1 MKKVLFVFIVML
13 FTTFAGY
20 AQKYALIDME
30 YILKNIPA
38 YDIANEQLS
47 QLSKKWQTEVEAQL
61 NETKTMYKKY
71 QSDLAFLSED
81 QKVKREEE
89 IVAKEKEAMELQR
102 KYFGPEGELFKKR
115 EILITP
121 IQDDIYNAVKAVS
134 EERGYAMI
142 LDRASS
148 QNIIYATPRI
158 DISNEVLTKLG
169 ISK

>member
-13 FTTFAGY
+13 FTTFSGY

-38 YDIANEQLS
+38 YDMANEQIG
-47 QLSKKWQTEVEAQL
+47 QLSKKWQTEVEVQL
-61 NETKTMYKKY
+61 NEAKTMYKKY
-71 QSDLAFLSED
+71 QSDLVSLSD
-81 QKVKREEE
+81 DMKVKREEE

-115 EILITP
+115 EILIAP

-134 EERGYAMI
+134 EERGYAMV

-158 DISNEVLTKLG
+158 DISNEILAKLG

>member
-1 MKKVLFVFIVML
+1 SLSD
-13 FTTFAGY
+13 
-20 AQKYALIDME
+20 DM
-30 YILKNIPA
+30 
-38 YDIANEQLS
+38 
-47 QLSKKWQTEVEAQL
+47 
-61 NETKTMYKKY
+61 
-71 QSDLAFLSED
+71 
-81 QKVKREEE
+81 KVKREEE

-115 EILITP
+115 EILIAP

-134 EERGYAMI
+134 EERGYAMV

-158 DISNEVLTKLG
+158 DISNEILAKLG